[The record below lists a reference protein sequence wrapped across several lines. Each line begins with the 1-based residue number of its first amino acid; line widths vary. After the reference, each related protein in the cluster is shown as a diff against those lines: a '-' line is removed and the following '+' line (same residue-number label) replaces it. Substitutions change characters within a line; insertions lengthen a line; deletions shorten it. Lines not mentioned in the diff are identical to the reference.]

1 MAETQS
7 TVETQ
12 NTVETPST
20 GAEGAKAKAARVE
33 QKAKE
38 MVDAVLEASVTFAGL
53 SLGVGRKTLATSARA
68 LDRAADKLGELE
80 CKLKKAPE
88 ATEKPAEPAASAN
101 EAGQA
106 SETKSS

>member
-12 NTVETPST
+12 GTAPTQGT
-20 GAEGAKAKAARVE
+20 GTEGAKAKAARVE

-38 MVDAVLEASVTFAGL
+38 MVDAVLDASVTFAGL

-68 LDRAADKLGELE
+68 LDRAADKLAELE
-80 CKLKKAPE
+80 CKLKKTPE
-88 ATEKPAEPAASAN
+88 ATEKPAEPAAATN
-101 EAGQA
+101 EAGA
-106 SETKSS
+106 TSETKSN